1 MKVFIYSLCLITPGI
16 SLIAQDCSKFYYMQ
30 DNKTIEITISNKKGN
45 VVGKNIYAVSN
56 VTGNGTT
63 RTATLQSEFFDAKGK
78 SINKAVNNI
87 KCQNGVMMM
96 DMKMLIPSAQQEQI
110 NPSTAKADDVYLE
123 YPAGMKVGDNL
134 KDGQFKMDFENSS
147 GLKSSIEI
155 SITERTVEGQETVT
169 TTAGTWNCFKI
180 SANNKM
186 TTRIAGIGIP
196 IKMTV
201 TEWFA
206 PGFGVVKTESAGGKT
221 EITSIN

>member
-1 MKVFIYSLCLITPGI
+1 MKLNNLFVVLILLSIKSSG
-16 SLIAQDCSKFYYMQ
+16 QDCSKFYYLQ

-45 VVGKNIYAVSN
+45 IVGKNIYAVSN
-56 VTGNGTT
+56 VSGSVTA

-78 SINKAVNNI
+78 SVNKAVNNI

-110 NPSTAKADDVYLE
+110 NTSTAKADEVYLE

-134 KDGQFKMDFENSS
+134 KDGQFKMEFENSS
-147 GLKSSIEI
+147 GLKSSIDV
-155 SITERTVEGQETVT
+155 SITERKVEGQESVT
-169 TTAGTWNCFKI
+169 TPAGTWDCFKI

-196 IKMTV
+196 IKTTV

-221 EITSIN
+221 EITSIK